1 MLVLLIGAVVL
12 VAGPWI
18 MRRRGMRG
26 ELAQGNLLVTGV
38 SPRPDET
45 GRQFVTI
52 TGVING
58 PTVNEHIV
66 YQRLE
71 VDVDEWPTMGQLF
84 PVVYAP
90 NNPDKWAFAPTERPP
105 RTVAVFVGAR
115 HARLLPLVLRRR
127 VLCVGGDLW

>member
-1 MLVLLIGAVVL
+1 MLVLLIGALVL
-12 VAGPWI
+12 IAGPWI
-18 MRRRGMRG
+18 KRRRGMRG
-26 ELAQGNLLVTGV
+26 GDLAHGTLVVTGV

-58 PTVNEHIV
+58 PTVNEHVV

-90 NNPDKWAFAPTERPP
+90 NNPDKWGFAPAAPP
-105 RTVAVFVGAR
+105 PGMQPPPTY
-115 HARLLPLVLRRR
+115 PPN
-127 VLCVGGDLW
+127 